1 MGVTA
6 EAAPSKTADVWNS
19 GLCHMQQTPSEP
31 QSSAPLLPS
40 PPERDRRAWRGL
52 KPRLGIGGRLALGLA
67 AVGVVILIG
76 RGLSTE
82 TTRQSSEA
90 VRRMQGESE
99 PLARRANAVLEKL
112 VAYDRSISEYL
123 QAGHSS
129 DFRTITAAGIE
140 LQGALSAYYDRK
152 PTPALTP
159 AALQLRALL
168 AAHIAKGERLAKSA
182 AQRAQW
188 VDGRN
193 AALERV
199 YHYIASAGG
208 AGLAINGTQV
218 VAQRSL
224 SDLEI
229 AIAAIRGNFAPGPI
243 MARREQDF
251 AAVLAAHTPELQ
263 RSPGKAWLGVVRE
276 DFATAVRLRVAIEH
290 FDAASGPARHEL
302 LEDSATLL
310 AAVEELLQDPARL
323 GLLQAAEHAATS
335 AEAAEHTL
343 TMTGAGVLAVVLLVS
358 VALVLSISLP
368 VRRLTAATRLIASG
382 DRGAR
387 APRGGSAEIDELAES
402 FNAMADQITRA
413 EAELRA
419 HQVELE
425 RHVAERTRQLHHLA
439 HHDPLTQL
447 PNRRQLSARLASA
460 LSRASTTGQRLALLF
475 VDVDNFKSINDTLG
489 HNFGDRVLQGIA
501 KRLQAAAGANGLL
514 ARLGGDEFTVLF
526 EDVHTVEE
534 VESRAATIVTTL
546 QHPLV
551 IDGRALSTSA
561 SVGASL
567 YPDHAEDAEGLLR
580 AADVALFR
588 AKELG
593 RNRFALYRAA
603 LYDAAAQRF
612 RLEQSLRKAVEAG
625 DLLLMFQPQVALHTF
640 EVIGLEA
647 LLRWRKP
654 DGRIATATEF
664 IHIAEKTGL
673 IHELTDWVLRS
684 ATSTV
689 AAWRAQGWHRACV
702 AINVSPPQF
711 FESDFVGHVARA
723 LEVTGLPA
731 SALELELTETVF
743 QTGPTTIDSLRRL
756 RELGVS
762 IALDDFGIGYSSLTS
777 LEQLPITRVKLDR
790 MLVEGVDTNPRSA
803 AIVRSI
809 VALCHGL
816 GLQVVAEGVERPAQL
831 EFLAHC
837 GPLGVQGYL
846 LAYPVEASQAEAEA
860 RAAAARAKVILEA
873 AAKAPQSDVV
883 GNSLV
888 FVAPGTPR
896 KRTN

>member
-1 MGVTA
+1 
-6 EAAPSKTADVWNS
+6 
-19 GLCHMQQTPSEP
+19 MQQTPPETSPVELVE
-31 QSSAPLLPS
+31 PLLPA
-40 PPERDRRAWRGL
+40 PVAAGRRGWR
-52 KPRLGIGGRLALGLA
+52 PRFGIGSRLALGLA
-67 AVGVVILIG
+67 AVAAVILVGHGIAT
-76 RGLSTE
+76 R
-82 TTRQSSEA
+82 TTRQSTEA
-90 VRRMQGESE
+90 VQRMQSESE
-99 PLARRANAVLEKL
+99 PLARRANAVLERL
-112 VAYDRSISEYL
+112 VAYDRSVGEYL
-123 QAGHSS
+123 QAGHPA
-129 DFRTITAAGIE
+129 DFGTITAAGDA
-140 LQGALSAYYDRK
+140 LQSALTAYYDT
-152 PTPALTP
+152 TPAPSLTP
-159 AALQLRALL
+159 QVVQLRTQLSS
-168 AAHIAKGERLAKSA
+168 HVEKGQQLAKSA

-188 VDGRN
+188 VDERN
-193 AALERV
+193 AALDRV
-199 YHYIASAGG
+199 YHYVASAGG
-208 AGLAINGTQV
+208 AGLAISGTQV
-218 VAQRSL
+218 IAQRSL
-224 SDLEI
+224 SELEV
-229 AIAAIRGNFAPGPI
+229 AIAAIRGNFAVGAA

-251 AAVLAAHTPELQ
+251 SSVLNAHTAELQ
-263 RSPGKAWLGVVRE
+263 KSPGRAWLDLVHE
-276 DFATAVRLRVAIEH
+276 DFATATRLRVAIEH
-290 FDAASGPARHEL
+290 FDAANGPARREW
-302 LEDSATLL
+302 LEESANLT
-310 AAVEELLQDPARL
+310 AAVEEQLQEPARF
-323 GLLQAAEHAATS
+323 GLLQAAEHAASS
-335 AEAAEHTL
+335 AEIAEHTL
-343 TMTGAGVLAVVLLVS
+343 TMTGAAVLGVVLVVS
-358 VALVLSISLP
+358 IALALSISLP
-368 VRRLTAATRLIASG
+368 VRRLTVAIRSMTSG
-382 DRGAR
+382 NRGAR

-402 FNAMADQITRA
+402 FNTMADHISSA
-413 EAELRA
+413 EAKLRA

-460 LSRASTTGQRLALLF
+460 LSRATASGQRLALLF

-501 KRLQAAAGANGLL
+501 RRLQGAVGPGGLL
-514 ARLGGDEFTVLF
+514 ARLGGDEFTVLI
-526 EDVHTVEE
+526 EDVRSVEE
-534 VESRAATIVTTL
+534 VESRAAAIVTTL
-546 QHPLV
+546 QHPLT

-567 YPDHAEDAEGLLR
+567 YPDHAADAEGLLK

-593 RNRFALYRAA
+593 RNRFALYKAA

-625 DLLLMFQPQVALHTF
+625 DLMLMFQPQVALHTF
-640 EVIGLEA
+640 EVVGLEA

-664 IHIAEKTGL
+664 IHIAEQTGL

-711 FESDFVGHVARA
+711 LESDFVGHVARA

-743 QTGPTTIDSLRRL
+743 QTGATTIDSLRRL

-790 MLVEGVDTNPRSA
+790 MLVEGIDTNPRSA

-831 EFLAHC
+831 EFLSHC

-846 LAYPVEASQAEAEA
+846 LAYPVEAHQAEDEA
-860 RAAAARAKVILEA
+860 KAAASRAKLILEN
-873 AAKAPQSDVV
+873 AAKSPESAVV
-883 GNSLV
+883 DSSLV
-888 FVAPGTPR
+888 FVGPTGGR
-896 KRTN
+896 KRSN

>member
-1 MGVTA
+1 MVA
-6 EAAPSKTADVWNS
+6 E
-19 GLCHMQQTPSEP
+19 
-31 QSSAPLLPS
+31 
-40 PPERDRRAWRGL
+40 RRGWR
-52 KPRLGIGGRLALGLA
+52 PRFGIGSRLALGLA
-67 AVGVVILIG
+67 AVAAVILIG
-76 RGLSTE
+76 HGLATR
-82 TTRQSSEA
+82 TTRQSTEA
-90 VRRMQGESE
+90 VRRMQSESE
-99 PLARRANAVLEKL
+99 PLARRADAVLERL
-112 VAYDRSISEYL
+112 VAYDRSVSEYL
-123 QAGHSS
+123 QAGRSS
-129 DFRTITAAGIE
+129 DFGTITTAGE
-140 LQGALSAYYDRK
+140 ALQSALTTYYDS
-152 PTPALTP
+152 TPAAALTP
-159 AALQLRALL
+159 QVTQLRTQL
-168 AAHIAKGERLAKSA
+168 ATHIDKGQQLAKSA

-188 VDGRN
+188 VDERN
-193 AALERV
+193 AALDRV
-199 YHYIASAGG
+199 YHYVASAGG
-208 AGLAINGTQV
+208 AGLAISGTQV
-218 VAQRSL
+218 IAQRSL
-224 SDLEI
+224 SELEA
-229 AIAAIRGNFAPGPI
+229 AIAAIRGNFAVGAA

-251 AAVLAAHTPELQ
+251 TSSLTAHTAELQ
-263 RSPGKAWLGVVRE
+263 KSPGRAWLDLVHE
-276 DFATAVRLRVAIEH
+276 DFATATRLRVAIEH
-290 FDAASGPARHEL
+290 FDAANGPARREL
-302 LEDSATLL
+302 LEDSATLT
-310 AAVEELLQDPARL
+310 AAVEEQLQEPARL
-323 GLLQAAEHAATS
+323 GLLLAAEHAAS
-335 AEAAEHTL
+335 AAEIAEHTL
-343 TMTGAGVLAVVLLVS
+343 TMTGAAVLGVALIIS
-358 VALVLSISLP
+358 VALALSISLP
-368 VRRLTAATRLIASG
+368 VRRLTVTIRSMASG
-382 DRGAR
+382 NRDAR
-387 APRGGSAEIDELAES
+387 ARRGGSAEIDELAES
-402 FNAMADQITRA
+402 FNAMADHISAA
-413 EAELRA
+413 EAKLRA
-419 HQVELE
+419 HQAELE

-460 LSRASTTGQRLALLF
+460 LARATASKQRIALLF

-501 KRLQAAAGANGLL
+501 RRLAGAAGPSALL
-514 ARLGGDEFTVLF
+514 ARLGGDEFTVLI
-526 EDVHTVEE
+526 EDVRSVEE
-534 VESRAATIVTTL
+534 VESRAAAIVTTL
-546 QHPLV
+546 QHPLT

-567 YPDHAEDAEGLLR
+567 YPDHAADAEGLLR

-593 RNRFALYRAA
+593 RNRFALYKAA
-603 LYDAAAQRF
+603 FYDAAAQRF

-640 EVIGLEA
+640 EVVGLEA

-711 FESDFVGHVARA
+711 LESDFVGHVARA

-743 QTGPTTIDSLRRL
+743 QTGATTIDSLRRL
-756 RELGVS
+756 RDLGVS

-790 MLVEGVDTNPRSA
+790 MLVEGIDTNPRSA

-831 EFLAHC
+831 EFLSHC

-846 LAYPVEASQAEAEA
+846 LAYPVEAHQAEEEA
-860 RAAAARAKVILEA
+860 KAAASRAKLILEN
-873 AAKAPQSDVV
+873 AAKSPQSDSV
-883 GNSLV
+883 GSSLV
-888 FVAPGTPR
+888 FVGPTGGR
-896 KRTN
+896 KRSN

>member
-1 MGVTA
+1 MQHTLP
-6 EAAPSKTADVWNS
+6 ETPPPAAP
-19 GLCHMQQTPSEP
+19 
-31 QSSAPLLPS
+31 LPA
-40 PPERDRRAWRGL
+40 PPERPGRPWRGL
-52 KPRLGIGGRLALGLA
+52 KPRLGIGSRLAIGLA
-67 AVGVVILIG
+67 AVALVILMG
-76 RGLSTE
+76 HGLATQ
-82 TTRQSSEA
+82 TTRQASEA
-90 VRRMQGESE
+90 VRRMQSESE
-99 PLARRANAVLEKL
+99 PLAQRANAVLESL

-123 QAGHSS
+123 QAGRPS
-129 DFRTITAAGIE
+129 DFRNITKAGE
-140 LQGALSAYYDRK
+140 ALQQALASYYDSKPAPALSAEV
-152 PTPALTP
+152 
-159 AALQLRALL
+159 LQLRTLL
-168 AAHIAKGERLAKSA
+168 TTHVNKGAQLAKSA

-188 VDGRN
+188 VDERN
-193 AALERV
+193 TALERV
-199 YHYIASAGG
+199 YHYVASAGG

-224 SDLEI
+224 AELET
-229 AIAAIRGNFAPGPI
+229 AIDAIRGNSVPGPV
-243 MARREQDF
+243 MARREQGF
-251 AAVLAAHTPELQ
+251 AAALAAHTAELQ
-263 RSPGKAWLGVVRE
+263 RSPGKAWLDLVRE
-276 DFATAVRLRVAIEH
+276 DFATAAHLRVAIEH
-290 FDAASGPARHEL
+290 FDASNGPARHEL
-302 LEDSATLL
+302 LEDSANLT
-310 AAVEELLQDPARL
+310 AAVEEKLQDPARL
-323 GLLQAAEHAATS
+323 GLLQAAEHAAKS
-335 AEAAEHTL
+335 AETAERTL
-343 TMTGAGVLAVVLLVS
+343 TMTGAGVLGVVLLVS
-358 VALVLSISLP
+358 VALAFSISLP
-368 VRRLTAATRLIASG
+368 VRRLTAATRLIANG
-382 DRGAR
+382 HRGAR

-402 FNAMADQITRA
+402 FNAMADHIVRA
-413 EAELRA
+413 EGELRA
-419 HQVELE
+419 HQAELE

-460 LSRASTTGQRLALLF
+460 LSRATATGQRLALLF

-501 KRLQAAAGANGLL
+501 KRLQTAAGSNCLL

-526 EDVHTVEE
+526 EDVRSIEE
-534 VESRAATIVTTL
+534 VETRAAAIVTAL
-546 QHPLV
+546 QQPLS
-551 IDGRALSTSA
+551 IDSRALSTSA

-593 RNRFALYRAA
+593 RNRFAVYRAA

-625 DLLLMFQPQVALHTF
+625 DLMLMFQPQVALHTF
-640 EVIGLEA
+640 EVTGLEA

-711 FESDFVGHVARA
+711 FESDFVSHVERA

-790 MLVEGVDTNPRSA
+790 MLVEAVDTNPRSA

-831 EFLAHC
+831 DFLAHC

-846 LAYPVEASQAEAEA
+846 LAYPVEASQAEAESQ
-860 RAAAARAKVILEA
+860 AASSRAKVILEA
-873 AAKAPQSDVV
+873 AARAPESEAV

-888 FVAPGTPR
+888 FVGPTTHR
-896 KRTN
+896 KRSN

>member
-1 MGVTA
+1 
-6 EAAPSKTADVWNS
+6 
-19 GLCHMQQTPSEP
+19 MQHTPPESHASEP
-31 QSSAPLLPS
+31 SALPA
-40 PPERDRRAWRGL
+40 PVAARRRGWR
-52 KPRLGIGGRLALGLA
+52 PRIGIGSRLALGLA
-67 AVGVVILIG
+67 AVAAVILMG
-76 RGLSTE
+76 HELATR
-82 TTRQSSEA
+82 TTRQATDA
-90 VRRMQGESE
+90 VRTMQSESE
-99 PLARRANAVLEKL
+99 PLARRASAVLERL
-112 VAYDRSISEYL
+112 VAFDRSVSEYL
-123 QAGHSS
+123 QAGRSS
-129 DFRTITAAGIE
+129 DFSTITAAGDA
-140 LQGALSAYYDRK
+140 LQSALTAYYDS
-152 PTPALTP
+152 TPAPSITTP
-159 AALQLRALL
+159 AAQLRTRLSN
-168 AAHIAKGERLAKSA
+168 HIASGQQLAKSA

-188 VDGRN
+188 VDERN
-193 AALERV
+193 AALDRV
-199 YHYIASAGG
+199 YHYVASAGG
-208 AGLAINGTQV
+208 AGMAINGTQV

-224 SDLEI
+224 SELEV
-229 AIAAIRGNFAPGPI
+229 AIATIRGNFSVGAA

-251 AAVLAAHTPELQ
+251 ATVLSAHSAELQ
-263 RSPGKAWLGVVRE
+263 KSPGKAWLDLVHE
-276 DFATAVRLRVAIEH
+276 DFATATRLRVAIEH
-290 FDAASGPARHEL
+290 FDAANGPARREL
-302 LEDSATLL
+302 LEDSAALT
-310 AAVEELLQDPARL
+310 AVVEEQLQDPARL
-323 GLLQAAEHAATS
+323 GLLQAAEHAASS
-335 AEAAEHTL
+335 AQVAEHTL
-343 TMTGAGVLAVVLLVS
+343 TMTGAAVLGLVLIVS
-358 VALVLSISLP
+358 VALALSISLP
-368 VRRLTAATRLIASG
+368 VRRLTVAIRSMASG
-382 DRGAR
+382 NRDAR

-402 FNAMADQITRA
+402 FNTMADHISSA
-413 EAELRA
+413 EAKLRA

-447 PNRRQLSARLASA
+447 PNRRQLSARLANA
-460 LSRASTTGQRLALLF
+460 LMRAKASNQRIALLF

-501 KRLQAAAGANGLL
+501 RRLQGAAGGGGGLL
-514 ARLGGDEFTVLF
+514 ARLGGDELTVLI
-526 EDVHTVEE
+526 EDVKSVEE
-534 VESRAATIVTTL
+534 VESRAAAIVTTL
-546 QHPLV
+546 QHPLT

-593 RNRFALYRAA
+593 RNRFALYKTA

-640 EVIGLEA
+640 EVTGLEA

-711 FESDFVGHVARA
+711 LESDFVGHVARA

-743 QTGPTTIDSLRRL
+743 QTGATTIDSLRRL

-790 MLVEGVDTNPRSA
+790 MLIEGIDTNPRSA

-831 EFLAHC
+831 EFLSHC
-837 GPLGVQGYL
+837 GPLAVQGYL
-846 LAYPVEASQAEAEA
+846 LAYPVEAHQAEEESK
-860 RAAAARAKVILEA
+860 AAAARAKLILEN
-873 AAKAPQSDVV
+873 AAKAPPSDTV
-883 GNSLV
+883 GNALV
-888 FVAPGTPR
+888 FVGPSGGR
-896 KRTN
+896 KRSN

>member
-1 MGVTA
+1 
-6 EAAPSKTADVWNS
+6 
-19 GLCHMQQTPSEP
+19 MQQTPPETPPIEP
-31 QSSAPLLPS
+31 PLLPA
-40 PPERDRRAWRGL
+40 PMAAGRRGWR
-52 KPRLGIGGRLALGLA
+52 PRFGIGSRLALGLA
-67 AVGVVILIG
+67 AVAAVILIG
-76 RGLSTE
+76 HGLATR
-82 TTRQSSEA
+82 TTRQSTEA
-90 VRRMQGESE
+90 VRRMQSESE
-99 PLARRANAVLEKL
+99 PLARRANAVLERL
-112 VAYDRSISEYL
+112 VAYDRSVSEYL
-123 QAGHSS
+123 QAGRSS
-129 DFRTITAAGIE
+129 DFGTITAAGE
-140 LQGALSAYYDRK
+140 ALQNALTTYYDS
-152 PTPALTP
+152 TPAAALTP
-159 AALQLRALL
+159 QVTQLRTQLTT
-168 AAHIAKGERLAKSA
+168 HVDKGQQLAKSA

-188 VDGRN
+188 VDERN
-193 AALERV
+193 AALDRV
-199 YHYIASAGG
+199 YHYVASAGG
-208 AGLAINGTQV
+208 AGLAISGTQV
-218 VAQRSL
+218 IAQRSL
-224 SDLEI
+224 SELEA
-229 AIAAIRGNFAPGPI
+229 AIAAIRGNFAVGTA

-251 AAVLAAHTPELQ
+251 TSILTAHIAELQ
-263 RSPGKAWLGVVRE
+263 KSPGRAWLDLVHE
-276 DFATAVRLRVAIEH
+276 DFATATRLRVAIEH
-290 FDAASGPARHEL
+290 FDAANGPARREL
-302 LEDSATLL
+302 LEDSATLT
-310 AAVEELLQDPARL
+310 ATVEEQLQEPARL
-323 GLLQAAEHAATS
+323 GLLQAAERAAS
-335 AEAAEHTL
+335 AAEIAEHTL
-343 TMTGAGVLAVVLLVS
+343 TMTGAAVLGVALIIS
-358 VALVLSISLP
+358 VALALSISLP
-368 VRRLTAATRLIASG
+368 VRRLAVAIRSMASG
-382 DRGAR
+382 NRDAR

-402 FNAMADQITRA
+402 FNTMADHISAA
-413 EAELRA
+413 EAKLRA
-419 HQVELE
+419 HQAELE

-460 LSRASTTGQRLALLF
+460 LARAAASKQRIALLF

-501 KRLQAAAGANGLL
+501 RRLAGAAGPGTLL
-514 ARLGGDEFTVLF
+514 ARLGGDEFTVLI
-526 EDVHTVEE
+526 EDVRSVEE
-534 VESRAATIVTTL
+534 VESRAAAIVTTL
-546 QHPLV
+546 QHPLT

-567 YPDHAEDAEGLLR
+567 YPDHAEDAEGLLK

-593 RNRFALYRAA
+593 RNRFALYKAA

-625 DLLLMFQPQVALHTF
+625 DLMLMFQPQVALHTF
-640 EVIGLEA
+640 EVVGLEA

-711 FESDFVGHVARA
+711 LESDFVGHVARA

-743 QTGPTTIDSLRRL
+743 QTGATTIDSLRRL

-790 MLVEGVDTNPRSA
+790 MLVEGIDTNPRSA

-831 EFLAHC
+831 EFLSHC

-846 LAYPVEASQAEAEA
+846 LAYPVEAHQAEEEA
-860 RAAAARAKVILEA
+860 KAAASRAKVILEN
-873 AAKAPQSDVV
+873 AAKSPQSDAI

-888 FVAPGTPR
+888 FVGPTGGR
-896 KRTN
+896 KRSN